1 MPRGL
6 SLQLASDR
14 ADLLN
19 EAWKVGEGNR
29 VDDVEVHRPVT
40 VHDAIPQSNGLG
52 PGTSGCWARR
62 ASGIWPTASPT
73 TVRFHSRAS
82 RALRRPDDLVKEE
95 RITPHRQP
103 EPLP

>member
-52 PGTSGCWARR
+52 PGDIRVLGTKGIRYLADGFADDGQVPQQGIAR
-62 ASGIWPTASPT
+62 A
-73 TVRFHSRAS
+73 
-82 RALRRPDDLVKEE
+82 E
-95 RITPHRQP
+95 TPR
-103 EPLP
+103 